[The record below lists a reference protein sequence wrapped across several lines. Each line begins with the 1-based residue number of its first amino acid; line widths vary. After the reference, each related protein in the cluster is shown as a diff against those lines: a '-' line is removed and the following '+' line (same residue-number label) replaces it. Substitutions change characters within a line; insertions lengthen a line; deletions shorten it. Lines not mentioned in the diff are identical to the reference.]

1 MNINSVG
8 MSRAQSSSETSR
20 SRQAAGG
27 SSFAETFE
35 SEAGLQA
42 AGNVNCQLTAVM
54 GPGSVLPLKQEMA
67 SREPSSV
74 LSQEEKN
81 FFELYTARKYLSD
94 SEMQFFNNAAL
105 GGKAAQR
112 SETYGRTY
120 GQSAHGALSLQ
131 A

>member
-8 MSRAQSSSETSR
+8 MSHAQTSSEASR

-35 SEAGLQA
+35 SQAGLQA
-42 AGNVNCQLTAVM
+42 AESANSQLTAVM
-54 GPGSVLPLKQEMA
+54 GPGAVLPLKQDVI

-81 FFELYTARKYLSD
+81 FFDRIEI
-94 SEMQFFNNAAL
+94 F
-105 GGKAAQR
+105 
-112 SETYGRTY
+112 
-120 GQSAHGALSLQ
+120 
-131 A
+131 